1 MRKFLFTSLSV
12 VSLTFGVSQTVLAQS
27 TPIPTDDAPEA
38 NETPQVDFVFDEAPD
53 EHAIGEATAP
63 LTMITYAS
71 VTCGH
76 CGNWF
81 SNEWP
86 TIQKALVDTGKMRF
100 VLRELPTPP
109 AVLSM
114 TGFLIAACAPDEDY
128 FDVIQYQME
137 NQKDIFDAAQAG
149 KGQEAYAKV
158 GALAGLNTDEEI
170 NACLSD
176 PTKMDQLR
184 KAGERA
190 DAAKIQG
197 VPAFFVNGEAYKG
210 KQDAETIVALIEEMT
225 EKGLSSLPEI
235 EPAETHD
242 KHDGHDH

>member
-1 MRKFLFTSLSV
+1 MKLRTN
-12 VSLTFGVSQTVLAQS
+12 TPLA
-27 TPIPTDDAPEA
+27 
-38 NETPQVDFVFDEAPD
+38 
-53 EHAIGEATAP
+53 
-63 LTMITYAS
+63 
-71 VTCGH
+71 
-76 CGNWF
+76 
-81 SNEWP
+81 
-86 TIQKALVDTGKMRF
+86 RF

-184 KAGERA
+184 KAGFKAILWISRLRN
-190 DAAKIQG
+190 
-197 VPAFFVNGEAYKG
+197 VY
-210 KQDAETIVALIEEMT
+210 
-225 EKGLSSLPEI
+225 
-235 EPAETHD
+235 
-242 KHDGHDH
+242 